1 MNTDEGF
8 DHTPEGEATV
18 ALLRRHAPPPPD
30 VEHGRD
36 AVLGR
41 LPQGRVRYLN
51 WAGAAVGAAAA
62 VLIGFVLLSQ
72 EPPTNTT
79 PAPTPDL
86 AVAPGPRSSAEPQ
99 LVAVVR
105 GASADGWRVDAGL
118 KDGLRV
124 GDRLHGEHGEYTV
137 AAAGIFD
144 ARVKGD
150 AEPAK
155 GERLTRALDNAALRR
170 ASTLA
175 SVGGDPGGFFDFGA
189 VFEVMPV
196 AEARSTGI
204 ADGRALRVVETIA
217 GVLRDFDSAPQSTLA
232 SKLGLREGDLMVQV
246 NGYEVP
252 DLNKLAA
259 ALEWSRK
266 SRVVQATVIRNGRTI
281 ELTTR

>member
-36 AVLGR
+36 AVLAR

-62 VLIGFVLLSQ
+62 VLIAFVLLSQ
-72 EPPTNTT
+72 DPPTNTP
-79 PAPTPDL
+79 PAPTPDF
-86 AVAPGPRSSAEPQ
+86 ATNPGPRSNAEPQ

-118 KDGLRV
+118 KDGLRA
-124 GDRLHGEHGEYTV
+124 GDRLLGERGEYTV
-137 AAAGIFD
+137 SAVGIFD
-144 ARVKGD
+144 SRVTG
-150 AEPAK
+150 EVTPAT
-155 GERLTRALDNAALRR
+155 GERLARALDNAALRR
-170 ASTLA
+170 ATA
-175 SVGGDPGGFFDFGA
+175 MQSVGGDPGGFFDFGA

-196 AEARSTGI
+196 AEARASGI
-204 ADGRALRVVETIA
+204 GDGRALRVVEAIA
-217 GVLRDFDSAPQSTLA
+217 GVLRDFDGAPQPTLA
-232 SKLGLREGDLMVQV
+232 SKLGLHEGDLMVQV
-246 NGYEVP
+246 NGHEVP

-266 SRVVQATVIRNGRTI
+266 SGMVQATVIRNGRTI